1 MIGVPKNDPFVP
13 QSTSKRTLFSFC
25 LSFFFSRPNL
35 RHPRACFC
43 LFFFVWFSFFFF
55 FLFFGFLLVPSSS
68 FCFLPRGTPGG
79 CVSVCFFSL
88 GCFAPISL
96 PCFALLCFE
105 QTTKKPSPVHTH
117 THTHERESN
126 GLALRCF
133 ACHLFT
139 WSMQASQP
147 QFSFSLLLFIF
158 LLAFPS
164 LPTTFSLP
172 LTLLLACLP
181 SFCFLVLVLV
191 LVLSCSFFLFFFFFV
206 HHTSIASIHHHGPQ
220 QATASTPRAQG
231 RLCDTRHDGV

>member
-117 THTHERESN
+117 THTREREQR
-126 GLALRCF
+126 ACF
-133 ACHLFT
+133 ALLCLSSVH
-139 WSMQASQP
+139 MEHASQP
-147 QFSFSLLLFIF
+147 ATVFFFFAFIHFPPRLSLSPYHF
-158 LLAFPS
+158 LLATHS
-164 LPTTFSLP
+164 
-172 LTLLLACLP
+172 LACLP
-181 SFCFLVLVLV
+181 AKFLFSCSCSCSCSFLLFL
-191 LVLSCSFFLFFFFFV
+191 SFFLFFCSP
-206 HHTSIASIHHHGPQ
+206 HIHRQHPSSWAAASNSKHTQ
-220 QATASTPRAQG
+220 STRQ
-231 RLCDTRHDGV
+231 TMRHTT